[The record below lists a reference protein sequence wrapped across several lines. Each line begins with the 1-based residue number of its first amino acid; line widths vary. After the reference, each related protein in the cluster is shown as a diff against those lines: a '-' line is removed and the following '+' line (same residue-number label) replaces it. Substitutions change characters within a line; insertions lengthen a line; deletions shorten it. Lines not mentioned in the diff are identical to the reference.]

1 MTLFVDIDILGSR
14 FLGKSRHSHVSP
26 VIGMTKP
33 APAAISIW
41 RTVTTKS
48 FGRPSNLGLS
58 DSDFC
63 VLAIQTGSL
72 SNPRAMI
79 FFKSFWLVLY
89 NR

>member
-14 FLGKSRHSHVSP
+14 FLGKSRHSHDFPCNRYDKTCSGGNFYLADGNDK
-26 VIGMTKP
+26 I
-33 APAAISIW
+33 
-41 RTVTTKS
+41 
-48 FGRPSNLGLS
+48 FRPTYLGLS

-79 FFKSFWLVLY
+79 FFKSLLACAV
-89 NR
+89 